1 MGLCVAHFAAAAE
14 RGFSKKSMASGKE
27 PIVPA
32 AVGFPSS
39 TWRKIAIAL
48 KMAGAGILR
57 RLLTTFSA
65 LAHNDCMKQHF
76 IARDATVAELEQKA
90 ADAEQKATNESEPRA
105 TELRGRGETRIEN
118 GPHPRAVRGRWASL
132 TGFVSVLARSR
143 Y

>member
-1 MGLCVAHFAAAAE
+1 
-14 RGFSKKSMASGKE
+14 MALLSEWMQKCGKN
-27 PIVPA
+27 V
-32 AVGFPSS
+32 
-39 TWRKIAIAL
+39 L
-48 KMAGAGILR
+48 DNAGIVR
-57 RLLTTFSA
+57 EALLTTFSA

-105 TELRGRGETRIEN
+105 TELRGRGETRIKN